1 MGAYMSFSILVVDDH
16 ALFRT
21 GLQMIL
27 RNSANVEIVGEAE
40 TGEEALAFLEKNTVD
55 VVLMDV
61 NMPGMGGIE
70 ATRRINALP
79 NPPKVVVVTAMIE
92 TPFPNKLLDAGARG
106 YVSKGCSADEL
117 TAAINA
123 AANDELFLSGDVAQ
137 SLALG
142 KLRDP
147 KNTGDIEGVKK
158 LSAREFQ
165 CMMMIVNGQGTQ
177 EISEVLELSPKT
189 VSTYRHRLYEKIG
202 VENDVE
208 LTHFAIRN
216 ALVSV

>member
-1 MGAYMSFSILVVDDH
+1 MSLSILVVDDH

-27 RNSANVEIVGEAE
+27 RNSDNINIAGEVE
-40 TGEEALAFLEKNTVD
+40 TGEAAIDFIANNKVD

-70 ATRRINALP
+70 ATRRINDMP
-79 NPPKVVVVTAMIE
+79 NGPKVVAVTAMIE

-106 YVSKGCSADEL
+106 YVSKGCSAEEL
-117 TAAINA
+117 IHAIEA
-123 AANDELFLSGDVAQ
+123 AAKDELFLSGDVAQ

-147 KNTGDIEGVKK
+147 KQTGDIEGVKK

-177 EISEVLELSPKT
+177 EISDVLELSPKT

-208 LTHFAIRN
+208 LTHFAFRN
-216 ALVSV
+216 NLIHVSP

>member
-1 MGAYMSFSILVVDDH
+1 MGAYMGYSILVVDDH

-21 GLQMIL
+21 GLQMIF
-27 RNSANVEIVGEAE
+27 RNSSNFEIVGEAE
-40 TGEEALAFLEKNTVD
+40 TGEEALAFLENNKVD
-55 VVLMDV
+55 VVLMDI

-79 NPPKVVVVTAMIE
+79 NPPRVVAVSAMIE

-117 TAAINA
+117 HAAISA

-177 EISEVLELSPKT
+177 EISELLELSPKT

>member
-1 MGAYMSFSILVVDDH
+1 MGAYMSYSILVVDDH

-27 RNSANVEIVGEAE
+27 RNSENVEIVGEAE
-40 TGEEALAFLEKNTVD
+40 TGEEALAFLENNTVD

-61 NMPGMGGIE
+61 KMPGMGGIE

-79 NPPKVVVVTAMIE
+79 NPPKVVAVTATIE

-106 YVSKGCSADEL
+106 YVSKGCSAEEL

-123 AANDELFLSGDVAQ
+123 AANDELYLSGDVAQ

-158 LSAREFQ
+158 LSTREFQ

-216 ALVSV
+216 ALVTV

>member
-1 MGAYMSFSILVVDDH
+1 MGAYMSYSILVVDDH

-40 TGEEALAFLEKNTVD
+40 TGEEALAFLENNKVD

-79 NPPKVVVVTAMIE
+79 NPPNVVAVTAMIE

-117 TAAINA
+117 TAAISA

-202 VENDVE
+202 VANDVE

-216 ALVSV
+216 ALVSA

>member
-1 MGAYMSFSILVVDDH
+1 MGTYMSYSILVVDDH

-40 TGEEALAFLEKNTVD
+40 TGEEALAFLENNKVD

-70 ATRRINALP
+70 ATRRIKALP
-79 NPPKVVVVTAMIE
+79 NPPKVVAVTAMIE

-117 TAAINA
+117 TAAISA

-216 ALVSV
+216 ALVTV

>member
-1 MGAYMSFSILVVDDH
+1 MGAYMSYSILIVDDH

-27 RNSANVEIVGEAE
+27 RNSSNFKIVGEAE
-40 TGEEALAFLEKNTVD
+40 TGEEALAFLENNQVD

-79 NPPKVVVVTAMIE
+79 NAPKVIAVTAMIE
-92 TPFPNKLLDAGARG
+92 TPFPNKLLDVGARG

-117 TAAINA
+117 NAAISA
-123 AANDELFLSGDVAQ
+123 AANNELFLSGDVAQ

-202 VENDVE
+202 VANDVE

>member
-1 MGAYMSFSILVVDDH
+1 MGTYMSYSILVVDDH

>member
-1 MGAYMSFSILVVDDH
+1 M
-16 ALFRT
+16 
-21 GLQMIL
+21 
-27 RNSANVEIVGEAE
+27 N
-40 TGEEALAFLEKNTVD
+40 
-55 VVLMDV
+55 
-61 NMPGMGGIE
+61 
-70 ATRRINALP
+70 
-79 NPPKVVVVTAMIE
+79 
-92 TPFPNKLLDAGARG
+92 
-106 YVSKGCSADEL
+106 
-117 TAAINA
+117 AAISA
-123 AANDELFLSGDVAQ
+123 AANGELYLSGDVAQ

-142 KLRDP
+142 RLRDP

-165 CMMMIVNGQGTQ
+165 CMMMIVHGQGTQ

-216 ALVSV
+216 ALISL

>member
-1 MGAYMSFSILVVDDH
+1 MGAYMSYSILVVDDH

-27 RNSANVEIVGEAE
+27 RNSSNFEIVGEAE
-40 TGEEALAFLEKNTVD
+40 TGEEVLAFLEKNKVD
-55 VVLMDV
+55 VVLMDI

-79 NPPKVVVVTAMIE
+79 NPPKVVAVTAMIE

-117 TAAINA
+117 HAAISA

-216 ALVSV
+216 ALVSA

>member
-1 MGAYMSFSILVVDDH
+1 MSYSILVVDDH
-16 ALFRT
+16 ALFRK

-27 RNSANVEIVGEAE
+27 CNSADVGIVSEVES
-40 TGEEALAFLEKNTVD
+40 GEEALAFLEKNKVD
-55 VVLMDV
+55 VVLMDI

-70 ATRRINALP
+70 ATRRINTLL
-79 NPPKVVVVTAMIE
+79 NPPKVVAVTAMIE
-92 TPFPNKLLDAGARG
+92 IPFPNKLLDAGARG
-106 YVSKGCSADEL
+106 YVSKNCSADDL
-117 TAAINA
+117 NAAISA
-123 AANDELFLSGDVAQ
+123 AANGELYLSADVAQ
-137 SLALG
+137 SLALSR
-142 KLRDP
+142 LRDP

-216 ALVSV
+216 ALVSA

>member
-1 MGAYMSFSILVVDDH
+1 MSYSILVVDDH
-16 ALFRT
+16 ALFRK
-21 GLQMIL
+21 GLHMIL
-27 RNSANVEIVGEAE
+27 RNSADVGIVGEVE
-40 TGEEALAFLEKNTVD
+40 SGEDALAFLEKNEVD
-55 VVLMDV
+55 VVLMDI

-70 ATRRINALP
+70 ATRRINTLP
-79 NPPKVVVVTAMIE
+79 NPPKVVAVTAMIE

-106 YVSKGCSADEL
+106 YVSKNCSADDL
-117 TAAINA
+117 NAAISA
-123 AANDELFLSGDVAQ
+123 AANGELYLSGDVAQ

-142 KLRDP
+142 RLRDP

-165 CMMMIVNGQGTQ
+165 CMMMIVHGQGTQ

-216 ALVSV
+216 ALISL

>member
-1 MGAYMSFSILVVDDH
+1 MGAYMSYSILVVDDH

-27 RNSANVEIVGEAE
+27 RNSSNFEIVGEAE
-40 TGEEALAFLEKNTVD
+40 TGEEALAFLEKNKVD
-55 VVLMDV
+55 VVLMDI

-70 ATRRINALP
+70 ATRRINTLP
-79 NPPKVVVVTAMIE
+79 NPPKVVAVTAMIE

-106 YVSKGCSADEL
+106 YVSKNCSADDL
-117 TAAINA
+117 NAAISA
-123 AANDELFLSGDVAQ
+123 AANGELYLSGDVAQ

-142 KLRDP
+142 RLRDP

-165 CMMMIVNGQGTQ
+165 CMMMIVHGQGTQ

-216 ALVSV
+216 ALISL

>member
-1 MGAYMSFSILVVDDH
+1 
-16 ALFRT
+16 
-21 GLQMIL
+21 
-27 RNSANVEIVGEAE
+27 
-40 TGEEALAFLEKNTVD
+40 
-55 VVLMDV
+55 LMDV
-61 NMPGMGGIE
+61 KMPGMGGIE

-79 NPPKVVVVTAMIE
+79 NPPKVVAVTATIE

-106 YVSKGCSADEL
+106 YVSKGCSAEEL

-123 AANDELFLSGDVAQ
+123 AANDELYLSGDVAQ

-158 LSAREFQ
+158 LSTREFQ

-216 ALVSV
+216 ALVTV

>member
-16 ALFRT
+16 ALFRM

-40 TGEEALAFLEKNTVD
+40 TGEEALAFLENNKVD

-61 NMPGMGGIE
+61 NMRGMGGIE

-79 NPPKVVVVTAMIE
+79 IPPKVVAVTAMIE

-117 TAAINA
+117 TAAISA

-147 KNTGDIEGVKK
+147 KNAGDIEGVKK

-216 ALVSV
+216 ALVTV

>member
-1 MGAYMSFSILVVDDH
+1 MGAYMSYSILVVDDH

-21 GLQMIL
+21 GLQMIF
-27 RNSANVEIVGEAE
+27 RNSSNFEIVGEAE
-40 TGEEALAFLEKNTVD
+40 TGEEALAFLENNKVD

-70 ATRRINALP
+70 ATRRINAFP
-79 NPPKVVVVTAMIE
+79 NPTIVVAVSALIE

-117 TAAINA
+117 HAAISA

-177 EISEVLELSPKT
+177 EISELLELSPKT

>member
-1 MGAYMSFSILVVDDH
+1 MGAYMSYSILVVDDH

-27 RNSANVEIVGEAE
+27 RNSSNFEIVGEAE
-40 TGEEALAFLEKNTVD
+40 TGEEALAFLEKNKVD
-55 VVLMDV
+55 VVLMDI

-70 ATRRINALP
+70 ATRRINTLP
-79 NPPKVVVVTAMIE
+79 NPPKVVAVTAMIE
-92 TPFPNKLLDAGARG
+92 TPFPNKLLDAGALG
-106 YVSKGCSADEL
+106 YVSKNCSADDL
-117 TAAINA
+117 NAAISA
-123 AANDELFLSGDVAQ
+123 AANGELYLSGDVAQ

-142 KLRDP
+142 RLRDP

-165 CMMMIVNGQGTQ
+165 CMMMIVHGQGTQ

-216 ALVSV
+216 ALISL

>member
-1 MGAYMSFSILVVDDH
+1 MSYSILVVDDH

-27 RNSANVEIVGEAE
+27 RNSSNFEIVGEAE
-40 TGEEALAFLEKNTVD
+40 TGEEALAFLEKNKVD
-55 VVLMDV
+55 VVLMDI

-70 ATRRINALP
+70 ATRRINTLP
-79 NPPKVVVVTAMIE
+79 NPPKVVAVTAMIE

-106 YVSKGCSADEL
+106 YVSKNCSADDL
-117 TAAINA
+117 NAAISA
-123 AANDELFLSGDVAQ
+123 AANGELYLSGDVAQ

-142 KLRDP
+142 RLRDP

-165 CMMMIVNGQGTQ
+165 CMMMIVHGQGTQ

-216 ALVSV
+216 ALISL

>member
-1 MGAYMSFSILVVDDH
+1 MGAYMSYSILVVDDH

-40 TGEEALAFLEKNTVD
+40 TGEEALAFLENNKVD

-70 ATRRINALP
+70 ATRRIKALP
-79 NPPKVVVVTAMIE
+79 NPPKVVAVTAMIE

-117 TAAINA
+117 TAAISA

-216 ALVSV
+216 ALVTV

>member
-1 MGAYMSFSILVVDDH
+1 MTEMRSQAATATHPASTFGTWILSPRQLRRFQAEESVDGSMPDFSQSVV
-16 ALFRT
+16 AR
-21 GLQMIL
+21 
-27 RNSANVEIVGEAE
+27 SA
-40 TGEEALAFLEKNTVD
+40 
-55 VVLMDV
+55 VV
-61 NMPGMGGIE
+61 
-70 ATRRINALP
+70 
-79 NPPKVVVVTAMIE
+79 
-92 TPFPNKLLDAGARG
+92 F
-106 YVSKGCSADEL
+106 ADGDWR
-117 TAAINA
+117 
-123 AANDELFLSGDVAQ
+123 ANDELFLSGDVAQ

-216 ALVSV
+216 ALVSA

>member
-1 MGAYMSFSILVVDDH
+1 MGAYMSYSILVVDDH

-70 ATRRINALP
+70 ATRRIKALP
-79 NPPKVVVVTAMIE
+79 NPPKVVAVTAMIE

-117 TAAINA
+117 NAAISA

-216 ALVSV
+216 ALVIV

>member
-1 MGAYMSFSILVVDDH
+1 MSYSILVVDDH
-16 ALFRT
+16 ALFRK

-27 RNSANVEIVGEAE
+27 RNSADVGIVGEVE
-40 TGEEALAFLEKNTVD
+40 SGEDALAFLEKNEVD
-55 VVLMDV
+55 VVLMDI

-70 ATRRINALP
+70 ATRRINTLP
-79 NPPKVVVVTAMIE
+79 NPPKVVAVTAMIE
-92 TPFPNKLLDAGARG
+92 TPFPNKLLDAGALG
-106 YVSKGCSADEL
+106 YVSKNCSADDL
-117 TAAINA
+117 NAAISA
-123 AANDELFLSGDVAQ
+123 AANGELYLSGDVAQ

-142 KLRDP
+142 RLRDP

-165 CMMMIVNGQGTQ
+165 CMMMIVHGQGTQ

-216 ALVSV
+216 ALISL

>member
-1 MGAYMSFSILVVDDH
+1 MSYSILVVDDH
-16 ALFRT
+16 ALFRK

-27 RNSANVEIVGEAE
+27 RNSADVGIVGEVE
-40 TGEEALAFLEKNTVD
+40 SGEDALTFLEKNEVD
-55 VVLMDV
+55 VVLMDI

-70 ATRRINALP
+70 ATRRINTLP
-79 NPPKVVVVTAMIE
+79 NPPKVVAVTAMIE

-106 YVSKGCSADEL
+106 YVSKNCSADDL
-117 TAAINA
+117 NAAISA
-123 AANDELFLSGDVAQ
+123 AANGELYLSGDVAQ

-142 KLRDP
+142 RLRDP

-165 CMMMIVNGQGTQ
+165 CMMMIVHGQGTQ

-216 ALVSV
+216 ALISL